1 MSEGYGG
8 AASGQLMSVGGG
20 VFDEFGRPVNLNAFG
35 LAIASGRNGA
45 GEALGGVNDGVGGA
59 GMIGDGKD
67 RR

>member
-1 MSEGYGG
+1 
-8 AASGQLMSVGGG
+8 MSVEGG

-35 LAIASGRNGA
+35 LAIASGSNGA